1 MINPVLFFRV
11 VVYTSYLDDEKRQ
24 VLQLYGQRSDEAT
37 VNHGNI
43 LCDLPVDMENPN
55 LLVTGQTLFS
65 VFDVTA
71 CFVRKSSGN
80 PIGKLYRNLLVHVYL
95 TLLALIRG

>member
-1 MINPVLFFRV
+1 MVTINPVLFFRV

-55 LLVTGQTLFS
+55 LLVTGQTLFFCIRCNCRFYS
-65 VFDVTA
+65 QEFM
-71 CFVRKSSGN
+71 KSNREIIQKSAD
-80 PIGKLYRNLLVHVYL
+80 HVCL
-95 TLLALIRG
+95 TL